1 MDNDGTI
8 NFNLTYQDD
17 YNNQYKNIF
26 RPINV
31 IQDSQYDQT
40 KVTKTLDLYLDVTL
54 APFAFQ
60 IKIGTDVIYSL
71 NANKLFMS
79 EYLVMDSGIFNMNTL
94 NENPLMGMGERAGD
108 LFFKNEDGGIHS
120 RWTHDAA
127 NPIDDGQPPGRNM
140 YGF

>member
-108 LFFKNEDGGIHS
+108 LFF
-120 RWTHDAA
+120 
-127 NPIDDGQPPGRNM
+127 
-140 YGF
+140 